1 MSRMDCNKVKTHPWQ
16 RGTGFFF
23 CRDSNRTVLVNI
35 RSAGL
40 PLLFIKCI
48 DRKCVGISS
57 SNEESINALP
67 SLSSAVHL
75 LFYRRRRRRR
85 RSSPFL
91 NHCRHMVRPSLTP
104 TAAESPP
111 TIPLLFYFQKERERW
126 HQNCDPARST
136 ICATGKMHAGR

>member
-91 NHCRHMVRPSLTP
+91 NHCRHMVRPSVSHSNSGRV
-104 TAAESPP
+104 ADHSSAF
-111 TIPLLFYFQKERERW
+111 LFSEGEREMA
-126 HQNCDPARST
+126 PKLRSST
-136 ICATGKMHAGR
+136 KHHLCNW